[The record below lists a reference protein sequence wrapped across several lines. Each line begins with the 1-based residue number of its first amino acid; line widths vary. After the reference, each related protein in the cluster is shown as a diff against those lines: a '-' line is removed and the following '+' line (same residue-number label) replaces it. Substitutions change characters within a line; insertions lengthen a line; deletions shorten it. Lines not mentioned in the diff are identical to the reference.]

1 MERKLVA
8 IFSADVQGY
17 SRLMGE
23 DEEGTIRTLTTY
35 REVIATLIQQY
46 RGRVVDAPGDNLLA
60 EFASAVDAVQGAL
73 AMQQELRVRNALL
86 PAHRQMIYRIGIN
99 VGDVVV
105 EGALLYGDGV
115 NIAARLESLA
125 DGGGLCISGTVY
137 DQIANKL
144 AVPCTYLGAHRVKNI
159 KQPVRVYRIETEPQ
173 LSAPTVHASGMEEP
187 DTPATLLRGVIQ
199 QGQHAWAPSFA
210 RSRIRRW
217 LPRQVRLH
225 WRGAMAFLATGAA
238 VLTLTFVAKVLSV
251 PKAPAV
257 ASGVVSPI
265 VQDQQRTLR
274 SGTPP
279 VPLKADLHRSY
290 ESTPAQGQQSM
301 PMLDKGGRPV
311 GVYTASH
318 ALVVGLS
325 TYTYGWTPA
334 PGVKDDVQAVTQT
347 LEKHGFH
354 VVVVMDPTMAELEE
368 AHRDF
373 IGKYGFAPDNRLLL
387 YYAGTGYT
395 VKPAYALQHQG
406 DWMGYLV
413 TRDTPLPTVD
423 PEGFRRHALSMERF
437 ASLAREMQVRH
448 ALFVFDTCF
457 SGTIALAL
465 ARSHPTSPPGPTPP
479 EITAHMMEPVR
490 QFISAGTADQ
500 KVPDVSIFRR
510 LFVEALEGAAE
521 ADRNSDGYVTGSEL
535 GQFLQEKVTMAS
547 QGAQT
552 PQYGKMSDPRL
563 SRGEFVFTAFR
574 TLQSPALVTLPL
586 ER

>member
-23 DEEGTIRTLTTY
+23 DEEETIRTLTTY
-35 REVIATLIQQY
+35 REIMTTLIQQY
-46 RGRVVDAPGDNLLA
+46 RGRVVNAPGDNLLA

-73 AMQQELRVRNALL
+73 AIQRELSVRNATL
-86 PAHRQMIYRIGIN
+86 PAHRQMAYRIGIN

-105 EGALLYGDGV
+105 EGELIYGDGV

-137 DQIANKL
+137 DQIETKL
-144 AVPCTYLGAHRVKNI
+144 ALTYTSLGAQMVKNI
-159 KQPVRVYRIETEPQ
+159 KKSVRVYRVETEPQ
-173 LSAPTVHASGMEEP
+173 PSASMVPTRGIEEP
-187 DTPATLLRGVIQ
+187 DTSATPLRRVMQ
-199 QGQHAWAPSFA
+199 KGQHVGAHPFA
-210 RSRIRRW
+210 RSRNMRW
-217 LPRQVRLH
+217 LPRQFRLH
-225 WRGAMAFLATGAA
+225 WRGAMAFLATG
-238 VLTLTFVAKVLSV
+238 VAMLALLYVSQGLSV
-251 PKAPAV
+251 QHAPAV
-257 ASGVVSPI
+257 ASGGGSPAF
-265 VQDQQRTLR
+265 QDQQRPPR

-279 VPLKADLHRSY
+279 VPLRSDVHRSFA
-290 ESTPAQGQQSM
+290 SMPSSGQQSL
-301 PMLDKGGRPV
+301 PILDKVGRPV
-311 GVYTASH
+311 GVYTASY

-325 TYTYGWTPA
+325 NYTYGWA
-334 PGVKDDVQAVTQT
+334 ASPGVKGDVQAVTQT

-354 VVVVMDPTMAELEE
+354 VVVVLDPTMAELEE
-368 AHRDF
+368 AYRDF

-395 VKPAYALQHQG
+395 VKPAYALHNQE

-465 ARSHPTSPPGPTPP
+465 ARSHPASPPDKTNP
-479 EITAHMMEPVR
+479 EITSQIMEPVR

-510 LFVEALEGAAE
+510 LFVEALEGDAE
-521 ADRNSDGYVTGSEL
+521 ADRNRDGYVTGSEL
-535 GQFLQEKVTMAS
+535 GQFLQEKVMIAS

-552 PQYGKMSDPRL
+552 PQYGKMFDPRL
-563 SRGEFVFTAFR
+563 SRGEFVFTALR
-574 TLQSPALVTLPL
+574 TIPSPAMAILPS